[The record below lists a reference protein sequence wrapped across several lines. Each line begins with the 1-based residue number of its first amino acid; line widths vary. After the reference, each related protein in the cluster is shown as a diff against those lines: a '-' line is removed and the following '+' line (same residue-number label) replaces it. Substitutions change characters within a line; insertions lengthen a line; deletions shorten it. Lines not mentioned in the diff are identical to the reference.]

1 MRDDGNNETMST
13 AYTTDSI
20 KLLKGLEAVRKRPG
34 MYIGDT
40 DDLSGLHHMVFEL
53 VDNAIDEAQVG
64 HADHVSV
71 LIHADNSVT
80 VTDNGRGIP
89 VGMHKEHK
97 RETLEI
103 VMTDLHSGGKFD
115 DNSYKVSGGLHGV
128 GVSVVNAL
136 SKRLEVEVRREG
148 KVWEQAYERGVPV
161 APLKATGTSKKTGT
175 KVTFWPDPEIFSVTE
190 FHFDSLSQR
199 LRELSFLNPGVAI
212 SIHDERSD
220 KKHDF
225 AYEGGIR
232 TFVEHLNK
240 TKQPINDKVIFFQDI
255 KGGVGDAK
263 KDADKERIEVAL
275 QWNDGYSETLF
286 TFTNT
291 INNRDGG
298 THLEGFKTALTRAI
312 QKYADQSGLT
322 KALKETNLSGD
333 DCREGLTAV
342 VSVKVRDPKFSSQ
355 TKDKLVSSEVKT
367 WVQQVVYEKLGS
379 YLEENPR
386 VARRIVE
393 KIVESAR
400 AREAA
405 RKARE
410 LVRRK
415 GALDSSSL
423 PGKLADCQEK
433 DPAFSELFIVEGDSA
448 GGSAKQG
455 RDRKFQAILP
465 LRGKILNVEKA
476 RLDKM
481 LASAEIRTLI
491 TALGTGIAQDFDS
504 GKVRYHKVIVMT
516 DADVD
521 GSHIRTLLLT
531 FFYRHMQAVIEKGF
545 LYIAQPPLFKVAE
558 GKKETYLKDEKEMSK
573 FLLARIG
580 DDRSLTSEMSGASAA
595 GAKLVSLVE
604 KMEEYRGHI
613 ARLASRGIPEGL
625 VRALLDRGISKAD
638 FGDKKK
644 VDDLARAVRVFDF
657 EKAEVVADEEHS
669 SWALEVTR
677 RVNGVP
683 KSARIDADFVGSYE
697 MKRIREAAK
706 SIGAFLDGPYA
717 VTRDGETERHAT
729 LPAVVDAIY
738 ESAKKGLAINRYKG
752 LGEMNPEQL
761 WQTTMNPDTRRL
773 LQVAIEDAV
782 EANEVFSILMG
793 DAVEPRRE
801 FIEKN
806 ALNVRNL
813 DI

>member
-1 MRDDGNNETMST
+1 MST

-53 VDNAIDEAQVG
+53 VDNSIDEAQVG
-64 HADHVSV
+64 YCDHVTV
-71 LIHADNSVT
+71 VIHADNSVT
-80 VTDNGRGIP
+80 VEDNGRGIP
-89 VGMHKEHK
+89 VGIHKEHK

-103 VMTDLHSGGKFD
+103 IMSDLHSGGKFD

-136 SKRLEVEVRREG
+136 SKRLDVEVRRDG
-148 KVWEQAYERGVPV
+148 KVWQQAYERGRPV
-161 APLKATGTSKKTGT
+161 APIKAVGTAKKTGT
-175 KVTFWPDPEIFSVTE
+175 KITFWPDPDIFSVTE

-212 SIHDERSD
+212 SIRDERTE

-225 AYEGGIR
+225 AYEGGIKS
-232 TFVEHLNK
+232 FVEHLNK
-240 TKQPINDKVIFFQDI
+240 AKQPIHDKVIYFQDV
-255 KGGVGDAK
+255 KNSTGDPK
-263 KDADKERIEVAL
+263 RDADKERVEVAL
-275 QWNDGYSETLF
+275 QWNEGYAETIF

-312 QKYADQSGLT
+312 QKYADANALT
-322 KALKETNLSGD
+322 KALKETGLSGD

-379 YLEENPR
+379 FLEENPR
-386 VARRIVE
+386 VGRRIVE

-415 GALDSSSL
+415 GALDSGAL

-455 RDRKFQAILP
+455 RDRRFQAILP

-491 TALGTGIAQDFDS
+491 TALGTGIAQDFDAT
-504 GKVRYHKVIVMT
+504 KVRYHKVIVMT

-531 FFYRHMQAVIEKGF
+531 FFYRHMPSVIEKGF
-545 LYIAQPPLFKVAE
+545 LYIAQPPLFKVME

-580 DDRSLTSEMSGASAA
+580 DDRALTSEMSGASAS
-595 GAKLVSLVE
+595 GAKLVGLLE

-613 ARLASRGIPEGL
+613 AKLATRGVPEGL
-625 VRALLDRGISKAD
+625 VRALLDRGMLAARD
-638 FGDKKK
+638 FDEKKK
-644 VDDLARAVRVFDF
+644 VEDLAKACRAFDT
-657 EKAEVVADEEHS
+657 EALEVVADEEHS
-669 SWALEVTR
+669 GWALEMVR
-677 RVNGVP
+677 RVNGLP
-683 KSARIDADFVGSYE
+683 RAARIDAEFVGSYE
-697 MKRIREAAK
+697 MKRIRETAK
-706 SIGAFLDGPYA
+706 SIGGFLDGPYVVA
-717 VTRDGETERHAT
+717 RNGETERHQT

-738 ESAKKGLAINRYKG
+738 EAAKKGLLINRYKG

-761 WQTTMNPDTRRL
+761 WHTTMNPETRRL

>member
-1 MRDDGNNETMST
+1 MST

-40 DDLSGLHHMVFEL
+40 DDLSGLHHMVYEL
-53 VDNAIDEAQVG
+53 VDNSIDEAQVG
-64 HADHVSV
+64 HADHVAV
-71 LIHADNSVT
+71 VIHADNSVT
-80 VTDNGRGIP
+80 VEDNGRGIP

-103 VMTDLHSGGKFD
+103 IMTDLHSGGKFD

-136 SKRLEVEVRREG
+136 SKRLEVEVLREG
-148 KVWEQAYERGVPV
+148 KVWQQAYERGRPV
-161 APLKATGTSKKTGT
+161 APIKAVGTSKKTGT

-199 LRELSFLNPGVAI
+199 LRELSFLNPGVKIAI
-212 SIHDERSD
+212 LDERTD
-220 KKHDF
+220 KRHDF
-225 AYEGGIR
+225 AYEGGIK

-240 TKQPINDKVIFFQDI
+240 AKQPIHDKVIFFQDI
-255 KGGVGDAK
+255 RNGTGDVK
-263 KDADKERIEVAL
+263 RDADKERVEVAL
-275 QWNDGYSETLF
+275 QWNEGYAETLF
-286 TFTNT
+286 AFTNT

-298 THLEGFKTALTRAI
+298 THVEGFKTALTRAV
-312 QKYADQSGLT
+312 QKYAEQNGAT

-342 VSVKVRDPKFSSQ
+342 ISVKVRDPKFSSQ

-386 VARRIVE
+386 VGRKIVE

-415 GALDSSSL
+415 GALDSGAL

-448 GGSAKQG
+448 GGSAKMG
-455 RDRKFQAILP
+455 RDRRSQAILP

-531 FFYRHMQAVIEKGF
+531 FFYRQMHDVVARKMDDGAQKHH
-545 LYIAQPPLFKVAE
+545 LYIAQPPLYRVSK
-558 GKKETYLKDEKEMSK
+558 GKKELYLKDDAALDAH
-573 FLLARIG
+573 LL
-580 DDRSLTSEMSGASAA
+580 
-595 GAKLVSLVE
+595 
-604 KMEEYRGHI
+604 
-613 ARLASRGIPEGL
+613 
-625 VRALLDRGISKAD
+625 
-638 FGDKKK
+638 
-644 VDDLARAVRVFDF
+644 
-657 EKAEVVADEEHS
+657 
-669 SWALEVTR
+669 
-677 RVNGVP
+677 N
-683 KSARIDADFVGSYE
+683 
-697 MKRIREAAK
+697 
-706 SIGAFLDGPYA
+706 
-717 VTRDGETERHAT
+717 
-729 LPAVVDAIY
+729 
-738 ESAKKGLAINRYKG
+738 
-752 LGEMNPEQL
+752 
-761 WQTTMNPDTRRL
+761 
-773 LQVAIEDAV
+773 
-782 EANEVFSILMG
+782 
-793 DAVEPRRE
+793 
-801 FIEKN
+801 
-806 ALNVRNL
+806 
-813 DI
+813 

>member
-1 MRDDGNNETMST
+1 
-13 AYTTDSI
+13 
-20 KLLKGLEAVRKRPG
+20 

-40 DDLSGLHHMVFEL
+40 DDIAGLHHMVFEL
-53 VDNAIDEAQVG
+53 VDNSIDEAQVG

-71 LIHADNSVT
+71 TIHADNSVT
-80 VTDNGRGIP
+80 VEDNGRGIP

-103 VMTDLHSGGKFD
+103 IMTDLHSGGKFD

-136 SKRLEVEVRREG
+136 SKRLEGDVRREG
-148 KVWEQAYERGVPV
+148 KVWVQNYERGVPQGPIKTV
-161 APLKATGTSKKTGT
+161 GTSRKTGT
-175 KVTFWPDPEIFSVTE
+175 KVTFWPDPDVFSVHE
-190 FHFDSLSQR
+190 FHFDGLSQR
-199 LRELSFLNPGVAI
+199 LRELSFLNPGVGI
-212 SIHDERSD
+212 SIHDEWN
-220 KKHDF
+220 
-225 AYEGGIR
+225 EGY
-232 TFVEHLNK
+232 
-240 TKQPINDKVIFFQDI
+240 
-255 KGGVGDAK
+255 A
-263 KDADKERIEVAL
+263 
-275 QWNDGYSETLF
+275 ETIF

-298 THLEGFKTALTRAI
+298 THLEGFKTALTRAL
-312 QKYADQSGLT
+312 QKYADQNGLT
-322 KALKETNLSGD
+322 KALKETSLSGD

-386 VARRIVE
+386 VAKKIVE

-415 GALDSSSL
+415 GALDSGSL

-433 DPAFSELFIVEGDSA
+433 NPAFSELFIVEGDSA

-491 TALGTGIAQDFDS
+491 TALGTGIAQDFDA

-531 FFYRHMQAVIEKGF
+531 FFYRHMVPVIERGF

-580 DDRSLTSEMSGASAA
+580 DDRSLTSEMTGAAAA
-595 GAKLVSLVE
+595 GAKLVALLE
-604 KMEEYRGHI
+604 KMEEYRGH
-613 ARLASRGIPEGL
+613 AAKLDKRGISEPL
-625 VRALLDRGISKAD
+625 VRALLERGMLSKSD
-638 FGDKKK
+638 FSDKKK
-644 VDDLARAVRVFDF
+644 VDDLAKAVRAFDF
-657 EKAEVVADEEHS
+657 EKAEVVPDEEHS
-669 SWALEVTR
+669 AWALELVR

-683 KSARIDADFVGSYE
+683 RAARIDAEFVSSYE

-706 SIGAFLDGPYA
+706 AIGGFLDGPYA
-717 VTRDGETERHAT
+717 VARNGETERHQT

-738 ESAKKGLAINRYKG
+738 ESAKKGLVINRYKG

-761 WQTTMNPDTRRL
+761 WQTTMNPETRRL
-773 LQVAIEDAV
+773 LQVAIEDIV
-782 EANEVFSILMG
+782 EADGVFSILMG
-793 DAVEPRRE
+793 DAVEPRRD

>member
-1 MRDDGNNETMST
+1 MST
-13 AYTTDSI
+13 AYNTDSI

-40 DDLSGLHHMVFEL
+40 DDIAGLHHMVFEL

-71 LIHADNSVT
+71 VIHADNSV
-80 VTDNGRGIP
+80 VVEDNGRGIP

-103 VMTDLHSGGKFD
+103 IMTDLHSGGKFD

-148 KVWEQAYERGVPV
+148 KVWEQAYERGIPV
-161 APLKATGTSKKTGT
+161 APIRTTGTSKKTGT
-175 KVTFWPDPEIFSVTE
+175 KVTFWPDPEIFSITE

-212 SIHDERSD
+212 SIQDERSD

-240 TKQPINDKVIFFQDI
+240 AKQSIHDKVIFFQDI
-255 KGGVGDAK
+255 KGGVGDVK
-263 KDADKERIEVAL
+263 KDAEKERIEIAL
-275 QWNDGYSETLF
+275 QWNDGYSETLY

-298 THLEGFKTALTRAI
+298 THLEGFKTALTRAL
-312 QKYADQSGLT
+312 QKYADQNGLT
-322 KALKETNLSGD
+322 KALKETSLSGD

-342 VSVKVRDPKFSSQ
+342 VSVRVRDPKFSSQ

-379 YLEENPR
+379 YLEENPK
-386 VARRIVE
+386 VARKIVE

-455 RDRKFQAILP
+455 RDRKYQAILP

-531 FFYRHMQAVIEKGF
+531 FFYRHMQAVIDKGY

-558 GKKETYLKDEKEMSK
+558 GKKEIYLKDEKEMSK

-595 GAKLVSLVE
+595 GGKLVALVE
-604 KMEEYRGHI
+604 KMEEYRGHV
-613 ARLASRGIPEGL
+613 AKLAGKGIPEGL
-625 VRALLDRGISKAD
+625 IRALLDRGMLSKAD
-638 FGDKKK
+638 FADKAK
-644 VDDLARAVRVFDF
+644 VQDLAKAARVFDF
-657 EKAEVVADEEHS
+657 EKSEVVEDEEHS
-669 SWALEVTR
+669 SWSLQLTR

-683 KSARIDADFVGSYE
+683 RSSRVDAEFVVSFE
-697 MKRIREAAK
+697 MKRIREAARA
-706 SIGAFLDGPYA
+706 IGAFLDGPY
-717 VTRDGETERHAT
+717 VVSRNNETERHET

-761 WQTTMNPDTRRL
+761 WQTTMNPETRRL
-773 LQVAIEDAV
+773 LQVAIEDGV

>member
-1 MRDDGNNETMST
+1 MST
-13 AYTTDSI
+13 AYNTESI

-40 DDLSGLHHMVFEL
+40 DDISGLHHMVFEL
-53 VDNAIDEAQVG
+53 VDNSIDEAQVG

-71 LIHADNSVT
+71 VIHADNSVT
-80 VTDNGRGIP
+80 VEDNGRGIP

-103 VMTDLHSGGKFD
+103 IMTDLHSGGKFD

-148 KVWEQAYERGVPV
+148 KVWVQAYEKGFPV
-161 APLKATGTSKKTGT
+161 APIKSTGTSKKTGT
-175 KVTFWPDPEIFSVTE
+175 KITFWADPKIFSVTE

-199 LRELSFLNPGVAI
+199 LRELSVLNPGVRI
-212 SIHDERSD
+212 SIQDERTD
-220 KKHDF
+220 KRHDF

-240 TKQPINDKVIFFQDI
+240 TKQPVHDKVIFFQDI
-255 KGGVGDAK
+255 RGGVGDLK
-263 KDADKERIEVAL
+263 KDADKERVEVAL
-275 QWNDGYSETLF
+275 QWNDGYSETLY

-312 QKYADQSGLT
+312 QKYADQNALT
-322 KALKETNLSGD
+322 KALTETNLSGD

-367 WVQQVVYEKLGS
+367 WVQQIVYEKLGS
-379 YLEENPR
+379 YLEENPK
-386 VARRIVE
+386 VARKIVE

-531 FFYRHMQAVIEKGF
+531 FFYRHMQSVIDKGF

-580 DDRSLTSEMSGASAA
+580 DDRSLSSEMTGAAAA
-595 GAKLVSLVE
+595 GAKLVALLE
-604 KMEEYRGHI
+604 KMEEYRGHVGK
-613 ARLASRGIPEGL
+613 LANRGIPEGV
-625 VRALLDRGISKAD
+625 VRALLDRGMVSKSD
-638 FGDKKK
+638 FGDQKK
-644 VDDLARAVRVFDF
+644 VEDLARAVRVFDF
-657 EKAEVVADEEHS
+657 ERAEVVADEEHS
-669 SWALEVTR
+669 GWALELTR

-683 KSARIDADFVGSYE
+683 RSARIDADFVASYE

-706 SIGAFLDGPYA
+706 SIGGFLDGPYA
-717 VTRDGETERHAT
+717 VTRNGETERHQT

-738 ESAKKGLAINRYKG
+738 ESAKKGLVINRYKG

-761 WQTTMNPDTRRL
+761 WQTTMNPETRRL
-773 LQVAIEDAV
+773 LQVAIEDGV

>member
-1 MRDDGNNETMST
+1 MST

-40 DDLSGLHHMVFEL
+40 DDISGLHHMVFEL
-53 VDNAIDEAQVG
+53 VDNSIDEAQVG
-64 HADHVSV
+64 YCDHVSV
-71 LIHADNSVT
+71 VIHADNSVT
-80 VTDNGRGIP
+80 VEDNGRGIP

-103 VMTDLHSGGKFD
+103 IMTDLHSGGKFD

-148 KVWEQAYERGVPV
+148 KVWQQAYERGRPV
-161 APLKATGTSKKTGT
+161 APIKAVGTAKKTGT

-212 SIHDERSD
+212 SIRDERTE

-232 TFVEHLNK
+232 SFVEHLNK
-240 TKQPINDKVIFFQDI
+240 TKQPIHDKVIYFQEI
-255 KGGVGDAK
+255 KGGTGDPK
-263 KDADKERIEVAL
+263 RDADKERIEVAL
-275 QWNDGYSETLF
+275 QWNDGYAETIF

-312 QKYADQSGLT
+312 QKYADANALT
-322 KALKETNLSGD
+322 RALKETSLSGD

-386 VARRIVE
+386 VARKIVE

-415 GALDSSSL
+415 GALDSGAL

-455 RDRKFQAILP
+455 RDRRFQAILP

-491 TALGTGIAQDFDS
+491 TALGTGIAQDFDAT
-504 GKVRYHKVIVMT
+504 KVRYHKIIVMT

-531 FFYRHMQAVIEKGF
+531 FFYRHMLPVIEKGF
-545 LYIAQPPLFKVAE
+545 LYIAQPPLFKVTE

-580 DDRSLTSEMSGASAA
+580 DDRSLSSEMSGASAS
-595 GAKLVSLVE
+595 GAKLVGLLE

-613 ARLASRGIPEGL
+613 AKLAARGVPEGL
-625 VRALLDRGISKAD
+625 VRALLDRGMLAARD
-638 FGDKKK
+638 FDDKKK
-644 VDDLARAVRVFDF
+644 VEELARACRAFDT
-657 EKAEVVADEEHS
+657 EKLEVVADEEHS
-669 SWALEVTR
+669 GWALEMVR

-683 KSARIDADFVGSYE
+683 RSARIDAEFAGSYE
-697 MKRIREAAK
+697 IKRIRETAR
-706 SIGAFLDGPYA
+706 SIGGFLDGPYI
-717 VTRDGETERHAT
+717 VTRNGETERHQT
-729 LPAVVDAIY
+729 LPGVVDAIY
-738 ESAKKGLAINRYKG
+738 EAAKKGLLINRYKG

-761 WQTTMNPDTRRL
+761 WDTTMDPETRRL

>member
-1 MRDDGNNETMST
+1 
-13 AYTTDSI
+13 
-20 KLLKGLEAVRKRPG
+20 VRKRPG

-53 VDNAIDEAQVG
+53 VDNSIDEAQVG
-64 HADHVSV
+64 HADRVSV
-71 LIHADNSVT
+71 TIHADNSVT
-80 VTDNGRGIP
+80 VEDNGRGIP

-103 VMTDLHSGGKFD
+103 IMTDLHSGGKFD

-136 SKRLEVEVRREG
+136 SKRLDVEVRREA
-148 KVWEQAYERGVPV
+148 KVWVQTYERGFPM
-161 APLKATGTSKKTGT
+161 APIKTTGTSRKTGT
-175 KVTFWPDPEIFSVTE
+175 RITFWPDPEIFSVTE

-212 SIHDERSD
+212 SIHDERTD

-255 KGGVGDAK
+255 RGGTGDPK
-263 KDADKERIEVAL
+263 RDADKERVEIAL
-275 QWNDGYSETLF
+275 QWNDGYSETLY

-298 THLEGFKTALTRAI
+298 THLEGFKTALTRSL
-312 QKYADQSGLT
+312 QKYADQSGAN
-322 KALKETNLSGD
+322 KALKETSLSGD

-342 VSVKVRDPKFSSQ
+342 ISVKVRDPKFSSQ

-386 VARRIVE
+386 VARKIVE

-504 GKVRYHKVIVMT
+504 AKVRYHKVIVMT

-531 FFYRHMQAVIEKGF
+531 FFYRHMQAVIDKGF

-580 DDRSLTSEMSGASAA
+580 DDRSLSSEMSGAAAA
-595 GAKLVSLVE
+595 GAKLVALLE
-604 KMEEYRGHI
+604 KMEEYRGHVEKL
-613 ARLASRGIPEGL
+613 ARRGIPEGV
-625 VRALLDRGISKAD
+625 VRALLDRGMASKGDFAD
-638 FGDKKK
+638 RKK
-644 VDDLARAVRVFDF
+644 VEDLAKAVRAF
-657 EKAEVVADEEHS
+657 EMEKSEVVADEEHS
-669 SWALEVTR
+669 GWALELVQ
-677 RVNGVP
+677 RVGGVP
-683 KSARIDADFVGSYE
+683 RAARIDAEFVGGFE
-697 MKRIREAAK
+697 MKRIRETAK
-706 SIGAFLDGPYA
+706 AIGAFLDGPYV
-717 VTRDGETERHAT
+717 VTRNGETERHYT

-738 ESAKKGLAINRYKG
+738 ESAKKGLVINRYKG

-761 WQTTMNPDTRRL
+761 WQTTMNPETRRL
-773 LQVAIEDAV
+773 LQVAIEDGV

>member
-1 MRDDGNNETMST
+1 MST

-53 VDNAIDEAQVG
+53 VDNSIDEAQVG
-64 HADHVSV
+64 HADRVSV
-71 LIHADNSVT
+71 TIHADNSVT
-80 VTDNGRGIP
+80 VEDNGRGIP

-103 VMTDLHSGGKFD
+103 IMTDLHSGGKFD

-136 SKRLEVEVRREG
+136 SKRLDVEVRRDG
-148 KVWEQAYERGVPV
+148 KVWVQSYERGVPL
-161 APLKATGTSKKTGT
+161 APIRTTGTSRKNGT
-175 KVTFWPDPEIFSVTE
+175 KITFWADPQIFSVTE

-212 SIHDERSD
+212 SIQDERTD

-232 TFVEHLNK
+232 SFVELLNK
-240 TKQPINDKVIFFQDI
+240 TKQPIHDKVIYFQDV
-255 KGGVGDAK
+255 KSGTGDPK
-263 KDADKERIEVAL
+263 RDADREKVEVAL
-275 QWNDGYSETLF
+275 QWNEGYTETIF

-298 THLEGFKTALTRAI
+298 THLEGFKTALTRAL
-312 QKYADQSGLT
+312 QRYAEQNALT
-322 KALKETNLSGD
+322 KSLKETNLSGD

-342 VSVKVRDPKFSSQ
+342 VSVKCKDPKFSSQ
-355 TKDKLVSSEVKT
+355 TKDKLVSSEIKT

-379 YLEENPR
+379 HLEENPR
-386 VARRIVE
+386 IAKRIVE

-415 GALDSSSL
+415 GALDSGSL

-433 DPAFSELFIVEGDSA
+433 NPAFSELFIVEGDSA

-455 RDRKFQAILP
+455 RDRRSQAILP

-481 LASAEIRTLI
+481 LANAEIRTLI
-491 TALGTGIAQDFDS
+491 TALGTGIAQDFDITR
-504 GKVRYHKVIVMT
+504 VRYHKIVLMS

-531 FFYRHMQAVIEKGF
+531 FFFRHMAAIIEKGF

-558 GKKETYLKDEKEMSK
+558 GKKETFLKDEKEMSK
-573 FLLARIG
+573 FLLARVG
-580 DDRSLTSEMSGASAA
+580 EDRVLASEMSGATAS
-595 GAKLVSLVE
+595 GAKLVGLLE

-613 ARLASRGIPEGL
+613 TRLAGRGVPEGV
-625 VRALLDRGISKAD
+625 VRALVDRGMLSKNDFAD
-638 FGDKKK
+638 RKS
-644 VDDLARAVRVFDF
+644 VEDLAKAVRAFDV
-657 EKAEVVADEEHS
+657 EKVEVVADEEHS
-669 SWALEVTR
+669 GWALEIVR
-677 RVNGVP
+677 RISGVP
-683 KSARIDADFVGSYE
+683 RTASIDAEFISSYE
-697 MKRIREAAK
+697 MRRVRELAK
-706 SIGAFLDGPYA
+706 SIGGFLDGPYV
-717 VTRDGETERHAT
+717 VTRNGDNERHHT

-738 ESAKKGLAINRYKG
+738 ESAKKGLVVSRYKG
-752 LGEMNPEQL
+752 LGEMNAETL
-761 WQTTMNPDTRRL
+761 WETTMNPEKRRL
-773 LQVAIEDAV
+773 LQVNVEDAV
-782 EANEVFSILMG
+782 EADQIFSILMG

>member
-1 MRDDGNNETMST
+1 MST

-53 VDNAIDEAQVG
+53 VDNSIDEAQVG
-64 HADHVSV
+64 HADRVSV
-71 LIHADNSVT
+71 TIHADNSVT
-80 VTDNGRGIP
+80 VEDNGRGIP

-103 VMTDLHSGGKFD
+103 IMTDLHSGGKFD

-136 SKRLEVEVRREG
+136 SKRLDVEVRREG
-148 KVWEQAYERGVPV
+148 KVWVQSYERGFPT
-161 APLKATGTSKKTGT
+161 APIRATGTSRKTGT
-175 KVTFWPDPEIFSVTE
+175 RITFWPDPEIFSVSE

-212 SIHDERSD
+212 AIHDERTD

-232 TFVEHLNK
+232 SFVELLNK
-240 TKQPINDKVIFFQDI
+240 TKQPIHDKVIYFQDV
-255 KGGVGDAK
+255 KGGTGDPRR
-263 KDADKERIEVAL
+263 DSDKEKVEVAL
-275 QWNDGYSETLF
+275 QWNEGYTETIF

-298 THLEGFKTALTRAI
+298 THLEGFKTALTRAL
-312 QKYADQSGLT
+312 QRYAEQNALT
-322 KALKETNLSGD
+322 KSLKETNLSGD

-342 VSVKVRDPKFSSQ
+342 VAVKVKDPKFSSQ

-379 YLEENPR
+379 HLEENPR

-415 GALDSSSL
+415 GALDSGSL

-491 TALGTGIAQDFDS
+491 TALGTGIAQDFDA

-531 FFYRHMQAVIEKGF
+531 FFYRHMQSVIDKGF

-595 GAKLVSLVE
+595 GAKLVSLLE
-604 KMEEYRGHI
+604 KMEEYRGH
-613 ARLASRGIPEGL
+613 ATKLEKRGISEQL
-625 VRALLDRGISKAD
+625 VRALLERGMLSKSD
-638 FGDKKK
+638 FSDKKK
-644 VDDLARAVRVFDF
+644 VDDLAKAVRAFDF
-657 EKAEVVADEEHS
+657 EKAEVVPDEEHS
-669 SWALEVTR
+669 AWALELVR

-683 KSARIDADFVGSYE
+683 RAARIDAEFVASYE

-706 SIGAFLDGPYA
+706 SIGGFLDGPYA
-717 VTRDGETERHAT
+717 VARNGETERHQT

-738 ESAKKGLAINRYKG
+738 ESAKKGLVINRYKG

-761 WQTTMNPDTRRL
+761 WQTTMNPETRRL
-773 LQVAIEDAV
+773 LQVAIEDIV
-782 EANEVFSILMG
+782 EADGVFSILMG
-793 DAVEPRRE
+793 DAVEPRRD

>member
-1 MRDDGNNETMST
+1 MST
-13 AYTTDSI
+13 AYNTDSI

-40 DDLSGLHHMVFEL
+40 DDISGLHHMVFEL

-71 LIHADNSVT
+71 VIHADNSVT
-80 VTDNGRGIP
+80 VEDNGRGIP

-103 VMTDLHSGGKFD
+103 IMTDLHSGGKFD

-148 KVWEQAYERGVPV
+148 KVWEQAYERGIPV
-161 APLKATGTSKKTGT
+161 APIRSTGTSKKTGT
-175 KVTFWPDPEIFSVTE
+175 KVTFWPDPEIFSITE

-212 SIHDERSD
+212 SIQDERSD

-225 AYEGGIR
+225 AYEGGIK

-240 TKQPINDKVIFFQDI
+240 AKQAIHDKVIFFQDI
-255 KGGVGDAK
+255 RGGVGDAK
-263 KDADKERIEVAL
+263 KDADKERIEIAL
-275 QWNDGYSETLF
+275 QWNDAYSETLY

-298 THLEGFKTALTRAI
+298 THLEGFKTALTRAL
-312 QKYADQSGLT
+312 QKYADQNGLT
-322 KALKETNLSGD
+322 KALKETSLSGD

-379 YLEENPR
+379 YLEENPK
-386 VARRIVE
+386 VARKIVE

-455 RDRKFQAILP
+455 RDRKYQAILP

-531 FFYRHMQAVIEKGF
+531 FFYRHMQSVIDKGY

-558 GKKETYLKDEKEMSK
+558 GKKEIYLKDEKEMSR

-595 GAKLVSLVE
+595 GGKLVSLVE
-604 KMEEYRGHI
+604 KMEEYRGHV
-613 ARLASRGIPEGL
+613 AKLAARGIPEGL
-625 VRALLDRGISKAD
+625 IRALLDRGMLSKGDFAD
-638 FGDKKK
+638 KAK
-644 VDDLARAVRVFDF
+644 VEELAKAARGFDF

-669 SWALEVTR
+669 SWSLQLTR

-683 KSARIDADFVGSYE
+683 RSAVVDAEFVVSFE
-697 MKRIREAAK
+697 MKRIREAVK
-706 SIGAFLDGPYA
+706 TIGAFLDGPYVVSRNA
-717 VTRDGETERHAT
+717 ESERHQT

-761 WQTTMNPDTRRL
+761 WQTTMNPETRRL
-773 LQVAIEDAV
+773 LQVAIEDGV

>member
-1 MRDDGNNETMST
+1 MTGNNEPMST

-115 DNSYKVSGGLHGV
+115 QNSYKVSGGLHGV

-148 KVWEQAYERGVPV
+148 KVWEQAYEKGVPV
-161 APLKATGTSKKTGT
+161 APLRATGTSKKTGT

-240 TKQPINDKVIFFQDI
+240 TKQPVHDKVIFFQDI

-263 KDADKERIEVAL
+263 RDADKERIEVAL

-379 YLEENPR
+379 YLEENPK

-423 PGKLADCQEK
+423 PGKLADCQEN

-595 GAKLVSLVE
+595 GAKLVTLLE

-625 VRALLDRGISKAD
+625 VRALLDRATSKAD
-638 FGDKKK
+638 FGDRQK
-644 VDDLARAVRVFDF
+644 VEDLAKAIRVFDF

-717 VTRDGETERHAT
+717 VTRNGETERHAT

>member
-1 MRDDGNNETMST
+1 MST

-40 DDLSGLHHMVFEL
+40 DDITGLHHMVFEL
-53 VDNAIDEAQVG
+53 VDNSIDEAQVG
-64 HADHVSV
+64 HADHVAV
-71 LIHADNSVT
+71 TIHSDNSVT
-80 VTDNGRGIP
+80 VEDNGRGIP
-89 VGMHKEHK
+89 VGLHNEHK

-103 VMTDLHSGGKFD
+103 IMTDLHSGGKFD

-148 KVWEQAYERGVPV
+148 KVWVQTYERGVPS
-161 APLKATGTSKKTGT
+161 APIKSTGTSRKSGT
-175 KVTFWPDPEIFSVTE
+175 KITFWPDTEIFSVTE

-212 SIHDERSD
+212 SIRDERTE

-232 TFVEHLNK
+232 SFVEHLNK
-240 TKQPINDKVIFFQDI
+240 TKQPIHDKVIFFQDI
-255 KGGVGDAK
+255 KGAGGTADARG
-263 KDADKERIEVAL
+263 DADKERVEIAL
-275 QWNDGYSETLF
+275 QWNEGYTETLF

-298 THLEGFKTALTRAI
+298 THLEGFKTALTRAL
-312 QKYADQSGLT
+312 QRYADQGNLT
-322 KALKETNLSGD
+322 KALKETTLSGD

-342 VSVKVRDPKFSSQ
+342 VSVKVKDPKFSSQ

-367 WVQQVVYEKLGS
+367 WVQQVLYEKLGS

-386 VARRIVE
+386 VARKIVE

-415 GALDSSSL
+415 GALDSGSL

-433 DPAFSELFIVEGDSA
+433 NPAFSELFIVEGDSA

-455 RDRKFQAILP
+455 RDRRSQAILP

-481 LASAEIRTLI
+481 LGFAEIRTLI
-491 TALGTGIAQDFDS
+491 TALGTGIGEDFDV
-504 GKVRYHKVIVMT
+504 GKVRYHKIVIMT

-531 FFYRHMQAVIEKGF
+531 FFFRHMAPLIDKGY

-558 GKKETYLKDEKEMSK
+558 GKKESYLKDEKEMSK
-573 FLLARIG
+573 FLLARLG
-580 DDRSLTSEMSGASAA
+580 SDRSLSSEMSGATVS
-595 GAKLVSLVE
+595 GEKLASLLE
-604 KMEEYRGHI
+604 RMEEYRGHI
-613 ARLASRGIPEGL
+613 GKLAHRGVPEAL
-625 VRALLDRGISKAD
+625 VRALLDRGMLSKSD
-638 FGDKKK
+638 FTDKKK
-644 VDDLARAVRVFDF
+644 VEDLARSVRAFGVQ
-657 EKAEVVADEEHS
+657 KAEVVADEEHS
-669 SWALEVTR
+669 AWALEIVSG
-677 RVNGVP
+677 VNGVP
-683 KSARIDADFVGSYE
+683 REARIDTDFVASYE
-697 MKRIREAAK
+697 VKRIRETAK
-706 SIGAFLDGPYA
+706 SIGPFLDGPYL
-717 VTRDGETERHAT
+717 VTKNGDSERHET

-738 ESAKKGLAINRYKG
+738 ESAKKGLLVSRYKG
-752 LGEMNPEQL
+752 LGEMDAEEL
-761 WQTTMNPDTRRL
+761 WRTTMDPEKRRL
-773 LQVAIEDAV
+773 LYVTVEDAV
-782 EANEVFSILMG
+782 EADQIFSILMG

-801 FIEKN
+801 FIEAN

>member
-1 MRDDGNNETMST
+1 MSTT

-40 DDLSGLHHMVFEL
+40 DDISGLHHMVYEL
-53 VDNAIDEAQVG
+53 VDNSIDEAQVG
-64 HADHVSV
+64 FADHVSV
-71 LIHADNSVT
+71 TIHPDNSVT
-80 VTDNGRGIP
+80 VEDNGRGIP

-103 VMTDLHSGGKFD
+103 IMTDLHSGGKFD

-136 SKRLEVEVRREG
+136 SRRLEVEVRREG
-148 KVWEQAYERGVPV
+148 KVWEQAYERGRPV
-161 APLKATGTSKKTGT
+161 APIKAVGTAKKTGT
-175 KVTFWPDPEIFSVTE
+175 KVTFWPDPEIFSIKE
-190 FHFDSLSQR
+190 FHFDGLSQR

-212 SIHDERSD
+212 SIRDERTD

-225 AYEGGIR
+225 AYEGGIKS
-232 TFVEHLNK
+232 FVEHLNK
-240 TKQPINDKVIFFQDI
+240 AKTAINDKVIFFQDI
-255 KGGVGDAK
+255 KGGVGDPK
-263 KDADKERIEVAL
+263 RDAEKERIEVAL

-298 THLEGFKTALTRAI
+298 THLEGFKTALTRAL
-312 QKYADQSGLT
+312 QKYADAANLT
-322 KALKETNLSGD
+322 KALKETSLSGD

-342 VSVKVRDPKFSSQ
+342 VSVKVKDPKFSSQ

-386 VARRIVE
+386 VAKKIVE

-415 GALDSSSL
+415 GALDSGSL

-455 RDRKFQAILP
+455 RDRRFQAILP

-491 TALGTGIAQDFDS
+491 TALGTGIAGDFDS
-504 GKVRYHKVIVMT
+504 TKARYHRIIVMT

-531 FFYRHMQAVIEKGF
+531 FFYRHMVAVIEKGY

-558 GKKETYLKDEKEMSK
+558 GKKETYLKDEKEMTR

-580 DDRSLTSEMSGASAA
+580 DDRALSSEMSGASAS
-595 GAKLVSLVE
+595 GVKLATLLE
-604 KMEEYRGHI
+604 KMEEYRSHI
-613 ARLASRGIPEGL
+613 AKLAARGVPEGL
-625 VRALLDRGISKAD
+625 VRALLDRGMLSARD
-638 FGDKKK
+638 FTDRKK
-644 VDDLARAVRVFDF
+644 VEDLAKACRAF
-657 EKAEVVADEEHS
+657 ETDKLEVVADEERS
-669 SWALEVTR
+669 GWAIEMTR

-683 KSARIDADFVGSYE
+683 RSARIDAEFVGNYE
-697 MKRIREAAK
+697 MKRIRETAK
-706 SIGAFLDGPYA
+706 SIGGFLDGPFV
-717 VTRDGETERHAT
+717 VTRNGETERHAT

-738 ESAKKGLAINRYKG
+738 EAAKKGLLINRYKG

-761 WQTTMNPDTRRL
+761 WDTTMNPETRRL
-773 LQVAIEDAV
+773 LQVSIEDVV